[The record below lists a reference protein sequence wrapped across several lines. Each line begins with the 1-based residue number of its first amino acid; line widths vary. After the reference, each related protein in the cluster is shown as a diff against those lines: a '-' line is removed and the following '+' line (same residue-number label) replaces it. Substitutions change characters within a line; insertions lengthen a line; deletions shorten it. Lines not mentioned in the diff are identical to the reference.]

1 MKKALTKTLATL
13 LTLSLALLPALFV
26 STTAFAQSAATD
38 TMKAAVDNIVVIV
51 NEKEFSSSENKRAAI
66 LNEVKG
72 VFDFSEMAKRSL
84 GANWKK
90 VSQEEQSEFV
100 DAFSDFLAD
109 TYINRVDQVKPG
121 MIEFN
126 DEKIK
131 GNKAL
136 VKTSIMIDEETFP
149 LDYKMYNEDGK
160 WMVYDVII
168 ENVGLISNYRNE
180 FAGIMRKEKFAGLMR
195 RLKKKQEAA
204 S

>member
-1 MKKALTKTLATL
+1 MKNIYSKTLVVL
-13 LTLSLALLPALFV
+13 LTLLV
-26 STTAFAQSAATD
+26 SATAFAQSAATD

-51 NEKEFSSSENKRAAI
+51 NEREFSAPEDKRAAI
-66 LNEVKG
+66 LSEVQG

-90 VSQEEQSEFV
+90 VSPDEQEEFV
-100 DAFSDFLAD
+100 NAFSDFLAD

-136 VKTSIMIDEETFP
+136 VKTSIMVDEETFP
-149 LDYKMYNEDGK
+149 LDYKMYNDEGK

-180 FAGIMRKEKFAGLMR
+180 FAGIMRKEKFAGLMK
-195 RLKKKQEAA
+195 RLKKKQETA

>member
-1 MKKALTKTLATL
+1 MKNIYSKTLVVL
-13 LTLSLALLPALFV
+13 LTLIV
-26 STTAFAQSAATD
+26 SATAFAQSAATN

-51 NEKEFSSSENKRAAI
+51 NEKEFNAPEEKRAAI
-66 LNEVKG
+66 LSEVKG

-90 VSQEEQSEFV
+90 VSPDEQEEFV
-100 DAFSDFLAD
+100 NAFSDFLAD

-136 VKTSIMIDEETFP
+136 VKTSIMVDEETFP
-149 LDYKMYNEDGK
+149 LDYKMYNDEGK

-180 FAGIMRKEKFAGLMR
+180 FAGIMRKEKFAGLMK
-195 RLKKKQEAA
+195 RLKKKQETA

>member
-1 MKKALTKTLATL
+1 MKNIYSKTLVVL
-13 LTLSLALLPALFV
+13 LTLLV
-26 STTAFAQSAATD
+26 SATAFAQSAATD

-51 NEKEFSSSENKRAAI
+51 NEREFSAPEDKRAAI
-66 LNEVKG
+66 LSEVQG

-90 VSQEEQSEFV
+90 VSQDEQEEFIN
-100 DAFSDFLAD
+100 AFSDFLAD

-126 DEKIK
+126 DEKVK

-136 VKTSIMIDEETFP
+136 VKTSIMVDEETFP
-149 LDYKMYNEDGK
+149 LDYKMYNNEGK

-168 ENVGLISNYRNE
+168 ENVGLIANYRNE
-180 FAGIMRKEKFAGLMR
+180 FAGIMRKEKFAGLMK

>member
-1 MKKALTKTLATL
+1 MKNIYSKTLVVL
-13 LTLSLALLPALFV
+13 LTLLV
-26 STTAFAQSAATD
+26 SATAFAQSAATD

-51 NEKEFSSSENKRAAI
+51 NEREFSAPEDKRAAI
-66 LNEVKG
+66 LSEVQG

-90 VSQEEQSEFV
+90 VSPDEQEEFV
-100 DAFSDFLAD
+100 NAFSDFLAD

-126 DEKIK
+126 DEKVK

-136 VKTSIMIDEETFP
+136 VKTSIMVDEETFP
-149 LDYKMYNEDGK
+149 LDYKMYNNEGK

-168 ENVGLISNYRNE
+168 ENVGLIANYRNE
-180 FAGIMRKEKFAGLMR
+180 FAGIMRKEKFAGLMK